1 MTIIAFKNTKMNSN
15 KNNSKF
21 KKKWRTMNKKYQLM
35 HNKTKLKM
43 GKNKML
49 NQQKRKSIVIIMKKK
64 QDALVKQIVLFF
76 DLLNL
81 FFIF

>member
-1 MTIIAFKNTKMNSN
+1 
-15 KNNSKF
+15 
-21 KKKWRTMNKKYQLM
+21 MNKKYQLM